1 LHDTTGDNVIA
12 TAAAAATQQL
22 FAAKMIQN
30 HISVLDFLFITRRA

>member
-12 TAAAAATQQL
+12 TAAATQQL